1 MKGEFAQFVKAHYD
15 SVRHLP
21 AKERL
26 AELGK
31 MYKSGKGVQ
40 PVHAKKGKKK
50 GVQGA
55 GFISSALDSIG
66 LGLPVEKKGV
76 QGAGFIS
83 SALDSIGLGLP
94 VEKKARK
101 QRQKKGVH
109 GAGFLSSIADAV
121 GLGLPM
127 EGGNFQ
133 GGQLQNLSMVPPS
146 VAVDR
151 AGSRR
156 GMTGAFSNP
165 HVLEVEKERRY
176 NRKEARDAILE
187 QPDFLEALNR
197 GTMVGGPRTTR
208 GYLEALERQRE
219 LAERNT
225 RQGLA
230 TAQAPAE
237 GGSLLS
243 GMLSMVGLGLPMRFK
258 DQSIHKKLS
267 MARAKKLHA
276 HIAKT
281 HGAGFADSFLKGL
294 ITPFSVVGKLA
305 SVIPGV
311 GQVLGPVGQLLPSA
325 VTALT
330 GVKPLI

>member
-1 MKGEFAQFVKAHYD
+1 
-15 SVRHLP
+15 
-21 AKERL
+21 
-26 AELGK
+26 
-31 MYKSGKGVQ
+31 
-40 PVHAKKGKKK
+40 
-50 GVQGA
+50 
-55 GFISSALDSIG
+55 
-66 LGLPVEKKGV
+66 
-76 QGAGFIS
+76 
-83 SALDSIGLGLP
+83 
-94 VEKKARK
+94 
-101 QRQKKGVH
+101 
-109 GAGFLSSIADAV
+109 
-121 GLGLPM
+121 
-127 EGGNFQ
+127 
-133 GGQLQNLSMVPPS
+133 
-146 VAVDR
+146 
-151 AGSRR
+151 
-156 GMTGAFSNP
+156 MTGAFSNP